1 MQNQSIT
8 LQEEAS
14 LSALPTALAFESV
27 TKRYRNGVVAL
38 NGASWSIPV
47 GARTCLLGPNGAGKS
62 TAIRLLEGALRP
74 SSGSVVLL
82 ETTPGTPEYADARRR
97 TGIVPQSPGM
107 YTDLTTSDYLD
118 LVRRLY
124 GRGDAGR
131 VIDAFG
137 LGPYQQTMLAEL
149 SGGFRRR
156 LLLAAALLSEPEV
169 LLLDEPTV
177 GLDPVAAHDVH
188 EFLTTAMQGRST
200 LLCTHNLAEAEALC
214 DDVVILRG
222 GRVLLHEPLAE
233 LRQRVAPRLRLRARQ
248 PVESLVAALARRG
261 LVAEIEND
269 AAVVSVDARRAAP
282 DLLRDLL
289 GEGIDVF
296 ESVPLEA
303 SLEQL
308 FLDVVRA

>member
-1 MQNQSIT
+1 MPS
-8 LQEEAS
+8 
-14 LSALPTALAFESV
+14 ALAFESV

-38 NGASWSIPV
+38 NGASWSIPI

-74 SSGSVVLL
+74 TRGSVTLL
-82 ETTPGTPEYADARRR
+82 DVTPDAPEYADARRR

-107 YTDLTTSDYLD
+107 YADLSTHDYLD

-124 GRGDAGR
+124 GRGNVDRA
-131 VIDAFG
+131 IDAFG
-137 LGPYQQTMLAEL
+137 LGPHRDTMLAAL

-156 LLLAAALLSEPEV
+156 LLLAAALLSEPDV

-188 EFLTTAMQGRST
+188 ELLGTAMKDRTT

-214 DDVVILRG
+214 DDVVILRAG
-222 GRVLLHEPLAE
+222 QVLLHEPLAE
-233 LRQRVAPRLRLRARQ
+233 LRRRVAPRLRLRARQ
-248 PVESLVAALARRG
+248 PAPALITALARRG
-261 LVAEIEND
+261 LTAVADGD
-269 AAVVSVDARRAAP
+269 AAIVTVDARDAGP
-282 DLLRDLL
+282 ELLRALL
-289 GEGIDVF
+289 GQGIDVF
-296 ESVPLEA
+296 EATPLQA
-303 SLEQL
+303 SLEQV

>member
-1 MQNQSIT
+1 MPS
-8 LQEEAS
+8 
-14 LSALPTALAFESV
+14 ALAFESV

-38 NGASWSIPV
+38 NGASWSIPI

-74 SSGSVVLL
+74 TTGSVTLL
-82 ETTPGTPEYADARRR
+82 EVTPDAPEYADARRR

-107 YTDLTTSDYLD
+107 YADLSTGDYLD

-124 GRGDAGR
+124 GHGDVDRA
-131 VIDAFG
+131 IEAFG
-137 LGPYQQTMLAEL
+137 LGPHRKTMLAAL

-156 LLLAAALLSEPEV
+156 VLLAAALLSEPEV

-188 EFLTTAMQGRST
+188 ELLGTAMKGRTT

-214 DDVVILRG
+214 DDVVILRAG
-222 GRVLLHEPLAE
+222 QVLLHEPLAE
-233 LRQRVAPRLRLRARQ
+233 LRRRVAPRLRLRARQ
-248 PVESLVAALARRG
+248 PVAALLAALARRG
-261 LVAEIEND
+261 LTAVADGD
-269 AAVVSVDARRAAP
+269 AAIVSVDAQDAGP

-289 GEGIDVF
+289 GQGIDLF
-296 ESVPLEA
+296 ESTPLQA
-303 SLEQL
+303 SLEQV

>member
-1 MQNQSIT
+1 VVS
-8 LQEEAS
+8 
-14 LSALPTALAFESV
+14 ALAFESV

-38 NGASWSIPV
+38 NGASWSIPI

-74 SSGSVVLL
+74 TAGSVTLL
-82 ETTPGTPEYADARRR
+82 DTTPDAPEYADARRR

-107 YTDLTTSDYLD
+107 YADLSTREYLD

-124 GRGDAGR
+124 RRGDVGR

-137 LGPYQQTMLAEL
+137 LGPHQQTMLASL

-188 EFLTTAMQGRST
+188 AFLASAMQGRT
-200 LLCTHNLAEAEALC
+200 VLLCTHNLAEAEALC
-214 DDVVILRG
+214 DDVVILRA

-233 LRQRVAPRLRLRARQ
+233 LRRRVAPRLRLRARQ
-248 PVESLVAALARRG
+248 PVGTVVAALGRRG
-261 LVAEIEND
+261 LVAHVDGD
-269 AAVVSVDARRAAP
+269 AATVNLDARQAAP
-282 DLLRDLL
+282 ELLRELL
-289 GEGIDVF
+289 ADGIDVY

-308 FLDVVRA
+308 FLDVVRG

>member
-1 MQNQSIT
+1 M
-8 LQEEAS
+8 AS
-14 LSALPTALAFESV
+14 ALAFESV

-38 NGASWSIPV
+38 DGASWSIPV

-74 SSGSVVLL
+74 TSGSVTLL
-82 ETTPGTPEYADARRR
+82 ETTPDAPDYPAARRR

-107 YTDLTTSDYLD
+107 YADLSTDDYLT

-124 GRGDAGR
+124 GRGDVAR
-131 VIDAFG
+131 VIEAFG
-137 LGPYQQTMLAEL
+137 LAPYRRTMLAQL

-188 EFLTTAMQGRST
+188 AFLATAMRGRTT

-214 DDVVILRG
+214 DDVVILRA

-233 LRQRVAPRLRLRARQ
+233 LRARVAPRLRVRARQ
-248 PVESLVAALARRG
+248 PVASLVAALARRG
-261 LVAEIEND
+261 LAADIDGD
-269 AAVVSVDARRAAP
+269 AAIVSVEARGAAP
-282 DLLRDLL
+282 DLLRALL

-296 ESVPLEA
+296 EATPLEP

-308 FLDVVRA
+308 FLDVVRS

>member
-1 MQNQSIT
+1 VPS
-8 LQEEAS
+8 
-14 LSALPTALAFESV
+14 ALAFESV

-38 NGASWSIPV
+38 NGASWSIPI

-74 SSGSVVLL
+74 TAGSVTLL
-82 ETTPGTPEYADARRR
+82 ETTPDGPEYADARRR

-107 YTDLTTSDYLD
+107 YADLSTGDYLE

-124 GRGDAGR
+124 GHGDVDRA
-131 VIDAFG
+131 IDAFG
-137 LGPYQQTMLAEL
+137 LGPHRSTMLAAL

-156 LLLAAALLSEPEV
+156 VLLAAALLSEPEV

-188 EFLTTAMQGRST
+188 ELLGTAMKGRTT

-214 DDVVILRG
+214 DDVVILRAG
-222 GRVLLHEPLAE
+222 QVLLHEPLAE
-233 LRQRVAPRLRLRARQ
+233 LRRRVAPRLRLRARQ
-248 PVESLVAALARRG
+248 PVAALLAALARRG
-261 LVAEIEND
+261 LTAAADGD
-269 AAVVSVDARRAAP
+269 AAIVSVDAQDAGP

-289 GEGIDVF
+289 GQGIDLF
-296 ESVPLEA
+296 ESTPLQA
-303 SLEQL
+303 SLEQV
-308 FLDVVRA
+308 FLEVVRA